1 MLYTVYCSTHYKTV
15 RLPMLTKICNS
26 VRKKIL
32 KMTNGHLYSLFS
44 DYTIGIQ
51 FNLEI
56 NIYTLI
62 SIDWR
67 KVDVLELL
75 EVIRKLNTMGAY

>member
-1 MLYTVYCSTHYKTV
+1 
-15 RLPMLTKICNS
+15 
-26 VRKKIL
+26 
-32 KMTNGHLYSLFS
+32 MTNGHLYSLFP

-51 FNLEI
+51 FNIEI